1 MGTCGNTRL
10 VAFKPRDRNRQLRAF
25 IFPKERLSHEWR
37 GGEGGGGGA
46 AVGRGDEGER
56 VDSFL
61 RFPPCWRRSN
71 ATSGDDVCQFQSFTP
86 PPAAPPPPRRDDC
99 SRAGDARRHDA
110 STKTRSRARRIRCF
124 ATDGRDLITF
134 QRLVKAVISW
144 IGTNRWRIIGE
155 FGRLTGLVVSFWI
168 ERMERM
174 IMYSTHAQSRKDER
188 PAGC

>member
-71 ATSGDDVCQFQSFTP
+71 ATSGDDVCQFQSFK
-86 PPAAPPPPRRDDC
+86 PPPPRRPAAAAAAAPGRLFSGGRRATPRRFNQDAL
-99 SRAGDARRHDA
+99 SRATNPLFRHRWTGFNNV
-110 STKTRSRARRIRCF
+110 S
-124 ATDGRDLITF
+124 
-134 QRLVKAVISW
+134 AV
-144 IGTNRWRIIGE
+144 G
-155 FGRLTGLVVSFWI
+155 
-168 ERMERM
+168 
-174 IMYSTHAQSRKDER
+174 
-188 PAGC
+188 